1 MSALPNAINYSQG
14 MPALPENSRV
24 IDVAANPTS
33 GSSFTPGSQIT
44 FDLISRGFIIP
55 DSLFLAY
62 NGTCVSA
69 GNAEMKGCPG
79 YASFNN
85 LTVQVGSQTIDSQN
99 SYNAVMTMLSN
110 LTLSQSEKYGLQS
123 AYGYGSTAVAASV
136 ALEDL
141 DGALFVSATQ
151 ANTFAVPLTCVL
163 SNADKLLPLFTM
175 PQVRINLTV
184 DSIANIFTSTVVPTA
199 WTLNNLTL
207 HYKVI
212 DFGPEVEQMVRGM
225 GPVLSIKSQSFAA
238 SSQTLTSGS
247 SGSQELVYN
256 MRYASCKSVF
266 CLNGSSTAGG
276 NTFFDSV
283 NLLPNSTYSWSVAGI
298 QYPQRPIDSAV
309 RAQALMYLKAAV
321 GSVYDRTNS
330 HSINKYEFS
339 FDGVAAAGI
348 TYKIPAKYILATSL
362 EKLDSG
368 MLTGISTQNSPIS
381 YRISLGS
388 GSTAANSTITLIM
401 NYDAVFEIDL
411 VNNQVVLRT

>member
-1 MSALPNAINYSQG
+1 MSSLPNAINYSAG
-14 MPALPENSRV
+14 MPALSENARI
-24 IDVAANPTS
+24 IDVAINPVSSSTFTS
-33 GSSFTPGSQIT
+33 GSQAS
-44 FDLISRGFIIP
+44 FDLISRGFLIP

-69 GNAEMKGCPG
+69 GLAEMKGCPA
-79 YASFNN
+79 YASFSN

-123 AYGYGSTAVAASV
+123 AYGYGSSVVTTAV

-141 DGALFVSATQ
+141 DGALLYNPTQ
-151 ANTFAVPLTCVL
+151 TISFAVPLNCVL
-163 SNADKLLPLFTM
+163 SNAEKLLPLFAM
-175 PQVRINLTV
+175 PNVRINLTV
-184 DSIANIFTSTVVPTA
+184 DSISNIFTSTIPVTS
-199 WTLNNLTL
+199 WTLDKMSL
-207 HYKVI
+207 HYKVL
-212 DFGPEVEQMVRGM
+212 DFGPEVEQLVRSM

-238 SSQTLTSGS
+238 SSQTLTAGA
-247 SGSQELVYN
+247 SGSQELIYN
-256 MRYASCKSVF
+256 MRFASCKSVF
-266 CLNGSSTAGG
+266 CLNGSSTLGG
-276 NTFFDSV
+276 NTFMDSV
-283 NLLPNSTYSWSVAGI
+283 NLLPNSTYCWSIAGI

-309 RAQALMYLKAAV
+309 RAQALMYLKAAT
-321 GSVYDRTNS
+321 GSIYDRTNS

-339 FDGVAAAGI
+339 FDGVAASGI
-348 TYKIPAKYILATSL
+348 TYKVPAKFICGTSL

-368 MLTGISTQNSPIS
+368 MLTGISTQNSPCT

-388 GSTAANSTITLIM
+388 GATAANSTITLIM